1 MKVDI
6 LDKGYIELVDT
17 LGDDL
22 TPVNAARVSF
32 GGRSE
37 TFEDKDRKL
46 SKFLIKHKHFSPF
59 RHQHCM
65 FIIKA
70 PEFVMR
76 QWYKHVVGIETTS
89 NHPTKD
95 HAWNEI
101 SGRYVPYEEFY
112 EPTEFRKQS
121 DDNKQASDGLIED
134 QKNTKLLWTSAQQHS
149 ISAYKEMLKRGMAKE
164 QARSILPL
172 TVYTKVW
179 WTASFQSIMNFI
191 ELRDEPT
198 SQVEIQEYAK
208 AMKRIMLKTFPET
221 TKLWAEIFLGG
232 ITPEEEYDIEPDPSV
247 LGKI

>member
-1 MKVDI
+1 MKIDV
-6 LDKGYIELVDT
+6 LDKGYIELVDS

-32 GGRSE
+32 DGFSE
-37 TFEDKDRKL
+37 EFTDKDRKL
-46 SKFLIKHKHFSPF
+46 SRFLIKHKHHSPF
-59 RHQHCM
+59 RHQHAM

-89 NHPTKD
+89 SHVTKD

-101 SGRYVPYEEFY
+101 SGRYVPYDEFY

-121 DDNKQASDGLIED
+121 EDNKQASDGLVDDQVTATMKWREAQTKTIE
-134 QKNTKLLWTSAQQHS
+134 T
-149 ISAYKEMLKRGMAKE
+149 YKELLDMGMARE

-198 SQVEIQEYAK
+198 SQVEIQEYAR
-208 AMKRIMLKTFPET
+208 AMKKIVLTLYPET
-221 TKLWAEIFLGG
+221 TKLWSEIFL
-232 ITPEEEYDIEPDPSV
+232 EN
-247 LGKI
+247 

>member
-1 MKVDI
+1 MKIDV
-6 LDKGYIELVDT
+6 LDKGYIEVVDT

-32 GGRSE
+32 DGFSE
-37 TFEDKDRKL
+37 TFTDKDRKL
-46 SKFLIKHKHFSPF
+46 SKFLIKHKHHSPF
-59 RHQHCM
+59 RHQHVM

-89 NHPTKD
+89 SHVTKD

-101 SGRYVPYEEFY
+101 SGRYVPYDEFY

-121 DDNKQASDGLIED
+121 EDNKQASDGLLND
-134 QKNTKLLWTSAQQHS
+134 QVTATIKWRTTQTKLIET
-149 ISAYKEMLKRGMAKE
+149 YKEFLNMGMAKE

-198 SQVEIQEYAK
+198 SQVEIQEYARALK
-208 AMKRIMLKTFPET
+208 KTMLDVFPET
-221 TKLWAEIFLGG
+221 TKLWSEI
-232 ITPEEEYDIEPDPSV
+232 YW
-247 LGKI
+247 

>member
-1 MKVDI
+1 MKIDV
-6 LDKGYIELVDT
+6 LDKGYIEVVDS

-32 GGRSE
+32 DGFSE
-37 TFEDKDRKL
+37 EFTDKDRKL

-59 RHQHCM
+59 RHQHVM

-89 NHPTKD
+89 AHVTKD

-101 SGRYVPYEEFY
+101 SGRYVPYDEFY

-121 DDNKQASDGLIED
+121 EDNKQASDGLVED
-134 QKNTKLLWTSAQQHS
+134 QIKATMMWREAQTKT
-149 ISAYKEMLKRGMAKE
+149 IETYKELLDMGMAKE

-198 SQVEIQEYAK
+198 SQVEIQEYARALK
-208 AMKRIMLKTFPET
+208 EIMLDIFPET
-221 TKLWAEIFLGG
+221 TNLWGE
-232 ITPEEEYDIEPDPSV
+232 TYW
-247 LGKI
+247 K

>member
-1 MKVDI
+1 MKVNV
-6 LDKGYIELVDT
+6 LDKGYIEVVDV

-32 GGRSE
+32 GGRSKR
-37 TFEDKDRKL
+37 FSRKDRRL
-46 SKFLIKHKHFSPF
+46 SKFLIKNKHFSPF
-59 RHQHCM
+59 RHQHVM
-65 FIIKA
+65 MIIKA

-101 SGRYVPYEEFY
+101 SGRYVEYEDFY
-112 EPTEFRKQS
+112 IPDDYRAQS
-121 DDNKQASDGLIED
+121 DDNKQASDGVVDD
-134 QKNTKLLWTSAQQHS
+134 QEGALALWKKSQSTA
-149 ISAYKEMLKRGMAKE
+149 IKCYREMLDMGMAKE

-172 TVYTKVW
+172 TVYTQVW

-198 SQVEIQEYAK
+198 AQVEIQEYARALK
-208 AMKRIMLKTFPET
+208 KIMLDVFPET
-221 TKLWAEIFLGG
+221 TELW
-232 ITPEEEYDIEPDPSV
+232 EEVYWNED
-247 LGKI
+247 

>member
-1 MKVDI
+1 MKIDV

-32 GGRSE
+32 GGRSKDF
-37 TFEDKDRKL
+37 TDKDRRL

-59 RHQHCM
+59 RHQHIQL
-65 FIIKA
+65 IIKA

-101 SGRYVPYEEFY
+101 SGRYVPYDEFY

-121 DDNKQASDGLIED
+121 EDNKQASEGLIED
-134 QKNTKLLWTSAQQHS
+134 QLVATKLWRTAQNGS
-149 ISAYKEMLKRGMAKE
+149 VRTYNELLDMGMAKE

-179 WTASFQSIMNFI
+179 WTASFQSVMNFI

-198 SQVEIQEYAK
+198 SQIEIQEYARALK
-208 AMKRIMLKTFPET
+208 EIMLDIFPET
-221 TKLWAEIFLGG
+221 TKLWSEV
-232 ITPEEEYDIEPDPSV
+232 YW
-247 LGKI
+247 K

>member
-1 MKVDI
+1 MKIDV
-6 LDKGYIELVDT
+6 LDKGYIEVVDK

-32 GGRSE
+32 GGRSD
-37 TFEDKDRKL
+37 TFEEKDRKL

-59 RHQHCM
+59 RHQHVM

-89 NHPTKD
+89 SHVTKD

-101 SGRYVPYEEFY
+101 SGRYVPYDEFY

-121 DDNKQASDGLIED
+121 EDNKQASDGLVED
-134 QKNTKLLWTSAQQHS
+134 QIKATMMWREAQTKT
-149 ISAYKEMLKRGMAKE
+149 IETYKELLDMGMAKE

-198 SQVEIQEYAK
+198 SQVEIQEYARALK
-208 AMKRIMLKTFPET
+208 EIMLDIFPET
-221 TKLWAEIFLGG
+221 TNLWGE
-232 ITPEEEYDIEPDPSV
+232 TYW
-247 LGKI
+247 K

>member
-1 MKVDI
+1 MKIDV
-6 LDKGYIELVDT
+6 LDKGYIEVVDT

-32 GGRSE
+32 DGFSE
-37 TFEDKDRKL
+37 TFTDKDRKL
-46 SKFLIKHKHFSPF
+46 SRFLIKHKHHSPF
-59 RHQHCM
+59 RHQHAM

-89 NHPTKD
+89 SHVTKD

-101 SGRYVPYEEFY
+101 SGRYVPYDEFY

-121 DDNKQASDGLIED
+121 DDNKQASDGLIDD
-134 QKNTKLLWTSAQQHS
+134 QVTATIKWRTAQKEL
-149 ISAYKEMLKRGMAKE
+149 IDAYNKFLDMGMAKE

-191 ELRDEPT
+191 ELRDEAT
-198 SQVEIQEYAK
+198 SQVEIQHYAK
-208 AMKRIMLKTFPET
+208 ALKEIMLETFPET
-221 TKLWAEIFLGG
+221 TKLWSEI
-232 ITPEEEYDIEPDPSV
+232 YW
-247 LGKI
+247 

>member
-1 MKVDI
+1 MKIDV

-37 TFEDKDRKL
+37 KFTNKDKRL

-59 RHQHCM
+59 RHQHIM
-65 FIIKA
+65 VIIKA

-89 NHPTKD
+89 SSASKD

-101 SGRYVPYEEFY
+101 SGRYVEVEDYYYPEVW
-112 EPTEFRKQS
+112 RKQS
-121 DDNKQASDGLIED
+121 EDNKQASDGVLDDLQQKRMTSFYNEYMRQVEMTYDRMIE
-134 QKNTKLLWTSAQQHS
+134 A
-149 ISAYKEMLKRGMAKE
+149 GMAKE
-164 QARSILPL
+164 QARIVLPL
-172 TVYTKVW
+172 SQYTQVW
-179 WTASFQSIMNFI
+179 WTASFQSVMNFI

-198 SQVEIQEYAK
+198 SQVEIQEYAR
-208 AMKRIMLKTFPET
+208 ALKTIMMESFPET
-221 TKLWAEIFLGG
+221 TKLWSEIYLN
-232 ITPEEEYDIEPDPSV
+232 ED
-247 LGKI
+247 

>member
-1 MKVDI
+1 MKIDV
-6 LDKGYIELVDT
+6 LDKGYIEVVDK

-32 GGRSE
+32 GGRSD
-37 TFEDKDRKL
+37 TFEEKDRKL

-59 RHQHCM
+59 RHQHVM

-76 QWYKHVVGIETTS
+76 QWYKHVVGIETTCA
-89 NHPTKD
+89 HVTKD

-101 SGRYVPYEEFY
+101 SGRYVPYDEFY

-121 DDNKQASDGLIED
+121 EDNKQASDGLVED
-134 QKNTKLLWTSAQQHS
+134 QIKATMMWREAQTKT
-149 ISAYKEMLKRGMAKE
+149 IETYKELLDMGMAKE

-198 SQVEIQEYAK
+198 SQVEIQEYARAVK
-208 AMKRIMLKTFPET
+208 EVMLETFPET
-221 TKLWAEIFLGG
+221 TKLWSEIYL
-232 ITPEEEYDIEPDPSV
+232 D
-247 LGKI
+247 

>member
-1 MKVDI
+1 MKIDV
-6 LDKGYIELVDT
+6 LDKGHIELVDT

-32 GGRSE
+32 GGRSDE
-37 TFEDKDRKL
+37 FTTKDKRL

-59 RHQHCM
+59 RHQHIQV
-65 FIIKA
+65 IIKA

-89 NHPTKD
+89 SHVTKD

-101 SGRYVPYEEFY
+101 SGRYVPYDEFY

-121 DDNKQASDGLIED
+121 EDNKQASDGLVED
-134 QKNTKLLWTSAQQHS
+134 QVSATIKWRTAQMKLIET
-149 ISAYKEMLKRGMAKE
+149 YKEFLDMGMAKE

-179 WTASFQSIMNFI
+179 WTASFQSVMNFI
-191 ELRDEPT
+191 ELRDEKT
-198 SQVEIQEYAK
+198 SQVEIQEYARALK
-208 AMKRIMLKTFPET
+208 SIMLDSFPET
-221 TKLWAEIFLGG
+221 TKLWTEI
-232 ITPEEEYDIEPDPSV
+232 YC
-247 LGKI
+247 

>member
-1 MKVDI
+1 MKIDV
-6 LDKGYIELVDT
+6 LDKGYIEVVDK

-32 GGRSE
+32 GGRSD
-37 TFEDKDRKL
+37 TFEEKDRKL

-65 FIIKA
+65 FILKA

-89 NHPTKD
+89 AHVTKD

-101 SGRYVPYEEFY
+101 SGRYVPYDEFY

-121 DDNKQASDGLIED
+121 DDNKQASDGLIDE
-134 QKNTKLLWTSAQQHS
+134 QVEATMYWRTTQNNTIETYNKLLD
-149 ISAYKEMLKRGMAKE
+149 MGMAKE

-208 AMKRIMLKTFPET
+208 VMKKIMLKTFPET
-221 TKLWAEIFLGG
+221 TKLWSE
-232 ITPEEEYDIEPDPSV
+232 TYW
-247 LGKI
+247 K

>member
-1 MKVDI
+1 MKIDV
-6 LDKGYIELVDT
+6 LDKGYIEVVDT

-32 GGRSE
+32 DGFSE
-37 TFEDKDRKL
+37 TFTDKDRKL
-46 SKFLIKHKHFSPF
+46 SKFLIKHKHHSPF
-59 RHQHCM
+59 RHQHTM

-89 NHPTKD
+89 SHVTKD

-101 SGRYVPYEEFY
+101 SGRYVPYDEFY

-121 DDNKQASDGLIED
+121 EDNKQASDGLLNDQVSATIKWRTAQMKLIETYNQFLD
-134 QKNTKLLWTSAQQHS
+134 
-149 ISAYKEMLKRGMAKE
+149 MGMAKE

-198 SQVEIQEYAK
+198 SQVEIQEYARALK
-208 AMKRIMLKTFPET
+208 KIMLKTFPET
-221 TKLWAEIFLGG
+221 TKLWSEI
-232 ITPEEEYDIEPDPSV
+232 YW
-247 LGKI
+247 